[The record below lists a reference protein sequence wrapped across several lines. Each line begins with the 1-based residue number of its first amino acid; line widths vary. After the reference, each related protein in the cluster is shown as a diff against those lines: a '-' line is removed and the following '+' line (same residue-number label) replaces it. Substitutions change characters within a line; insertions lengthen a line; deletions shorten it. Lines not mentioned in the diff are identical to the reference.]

1 MQSSNVVSE
10 TQMKIDDSIMIS
22 KGNHLQMA
30 KNIESSE
37 IW

>member
-1 MQSSNVVSE
+1 MQSSSVISE
-10 TQMKIDDSIMIS
+10 TQMQIDDSIMIS
-22 KGNHLQMA
+22 KGNHPQMA

>member
-1 MQSSNVVSE
+1 MQSSSVISE
-10 TQMKIDDSIMIS
+10 TQMQIDDSIMS
-22 KGNHLQMA
+22 KGNHPQMA